1 MSAVY
6 ERIDGEIDHR
16 DDAQWRERRYAS
28 NALSID
34 GLPGLTRPE

>member
-6 ERIDGEIDHR
+6 ERID
-16 DDAQWRERRYAS
+16 DAEWREYRYAS